1 MRGHTECHIEPNE
14 QDRQAG
20 EVKKG
25 KKVVKEFD
33 TFPNACLR
41 PLGLL
46 NRRRFM
52 SLTLIK
58 ATQNWTGLE
67 LEH

>member
-1 MRGHTECHIEPNE
+1 MKCHIEPNE
-14 QDRQAG
+14 QDRQTG

-25 KKVVKEFD
+25 KKVVKELG

-46 NRRRFM
+46 NRRWFM
-52 SLTLIK
+52 SPTLIK
-58 ATQNWTGLE
+58 TTQNWTGLE